1 MKHLLL
7 ICALFFTFEGFSQSQ
22 LQNEASGSIAFTSD
36 KFIQLSEALPAE
48 KYGWKPTE
56 GVRSI
61 AEVFAHVISANYYF
75 ASKLGAEI
83 PKEINMETLEKE
95 LTKKEDILAA
105 LKKSYEVVDK
115 AIKNTKDED
124 LVKKVEYP
132 FPGEFTN
139 MTSIL
144 IILSHSNEH
153 LGQLITYARMNNIT
167 PPWSKNEE

>member
-7 ICALFFTFEGFSQSQ
+7 FCTLFVAYNGFSQSQ
-22 LQNEASGSIAFTSD
+22 LQKEASGSIAFTSN
-36 KFIQLSEALPAE
+36 KIIQLSEAVPAE
-48 KYGWKPTE
+48 KYSWRPAE

-61 AEVFAHVISANYYF
+61 AEVFSHIISANYYF
-75 ASKLGAEI
+75 ASKLGAQI
-83 PKEINMETLEKE
+83 PKEINMETLEKD
-95 LTKKEDILAA
+95 LTKREDILAA

-124 LVKKVEYP
+124 LVKKVEYS

-153 LGQLITYARMNNIT
+153 LGQLISYARMNNII
-167 PPWSKNEE
+167 PPWSKKEE